1 MATNARL
8 VRRPTLAFRVK
19 QIAALTVLTAIAVG
33 LLIPLWWIVI
43 SSLRTPVEIFSAKQS
58 LIPSADSSVNNFRQL
73 ITQTL
78 FLRSLANSAIVAC
91 TVTAFGTVFALSA
104 GYAYAKLNFFGKN
117 FTFALLIMSMT
128 VPGAVTLLPTFIFMS
143 RVGLLDTL
151 FAVILPNL
159 SLPFAMLW
167 MRQYVQSSVPNSV
180 LDAAKLDG
188 CSEFR
193 ILRSIV
199 APIVRPGLAGV
210 AIWIFLSQWNS
221 LFVPLVFLSTNEHY
235 TYPVFLA
242 ALQGNPLAQTTHL
255 VMAASV
261 LSTLP
266 IVGLYVV
273 FQRYF
278 TTVVAMSIE
287 QA

>member
-1 MATNARL
+1 MAE
-8 VRRPTLAFRVK
+8 VKRRPPGRVFRAK
-19 QIAALTVLTAIAVG
+19 QIASMTVLTAIALG
-33 LLIPLWWIVI
+33 LLIPLWWIVV
-43 SSLRTPVEIFSAKQS
+43 SSMRTPVEIYSARQS
-58 LIPSADSSVNNFRQL
+58 LVPSGASVDNYTEL
-73 ITQTL
+73 LTETL
-78 FLRSLANSAIVAC
+78 FLRSLANSTIVAC
-91 TVTAFGTVFALSA
+91 TVTAFGTLFALSA
-104 GYAYAKLNFFGKN
+104 GYAYAKLNFVGKN
-117 FTFALLIMSMT
+117 FTFVLLLTSMT
-128 VPGAVTLLPTFIFMS
+128 IPGAVTLLPTFIFMS

-151 FAVILPNL
+151 FAIILPNL

-167 MRQYVQSSVPNSV
+167 MRQYVRSSVPDSV

-188 CSEFR
+188 CGEFR
-193 ILRSIV
+193 TLRSVV

-221 LFVPLVFLSTNEHY
+221 FFVPLVFLSTDENY

-266 IVGLYVV
+266 IVALYIA
-273 FQRYF
+273 FQRHF
-278 TTVVAMSIE
+278 TASAAMSIE

>member
-1 MATNARL
+1 MAE
-8 VRRPTLAFRVK
+8 VKRRSRGPAFRAK
-19 QIAALTVLTAIAVG
+19 QIVSMTVLTAIALA

-43 SSLRTPVEIFSAKQS
+43 SSMRTPVEIYSAKQS
-58 LIPSADSSVNNFRQL
+58 LVPSGGSVDNFREL
-73 ITQTL
+73 LTETL
-78 FLRSLANSAIVAC
+78 FLRSIANSAIVAC

-104 GYAYAKLNFFGKN
+104 GYAYAKLDFVGKN
-117 FTFALLIMSMT
+117 LTFVLLLTSMT
-128 VPGAVTLLPTFIFMS
+128 IPGAVTLLPTFIFMS

-151 FAVILPNL
+151 FAIILPNL

-167 MRQYVQSSVPNSV
+167 MRQYVRSSVPNSV

-193 ILRSIV
+193 TLRSIV
-199 APIVRPGLAGV
+199 APIVRPGLSGV

-221 LFVPLVFLSTNEHY
+221 FFVPLVFLSTDENY

-266 IVGLYVV
+266 IVVLYVV
-273 FQRYF
+273 FQRHF
-278 TTVVAMSIE
+278 TASVAMSIE
-287 QA
+287 QG